1 MPSDR
6 GQRFDQ
12 GRGIEAEPDLGRNPA
27 MIIGDLIVLL
37 LTVVPVALTVL
48 ALRVDPHQL
57 VDLFG
62 PAVR

>member
-1 MPSDR
+1 
-6 GQRFDQ
+6 
-12 GRGIEAEPDLGRNPA
+12 